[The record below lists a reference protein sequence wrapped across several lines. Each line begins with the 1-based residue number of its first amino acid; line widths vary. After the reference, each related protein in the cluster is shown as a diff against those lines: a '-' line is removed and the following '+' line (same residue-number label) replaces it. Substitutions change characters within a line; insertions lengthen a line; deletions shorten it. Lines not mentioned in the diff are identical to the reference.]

1 MTSNVAV
8 QEGSDTSNETALIFN
23 ARQGDLESFN
33 QLVLRYQNRIFN
45 LAVRIL
51 SDEDMA
57 SDITQNTFM
66 TAYLKLPNFRNGS
79 FYSWL
84 YRITTNACYD
94 VHRLHKRHPVLSI
107 ESKELAEEKLL
118 PLDDFSSVKTLPEI
132 ELDRRELQRIVQ
144 AALNKLSIEYRTILV
159 LVDQQEFD
167 YREAA
172 NILKIPLGT
181 VKSRLARARMRLQQ
195 LLNHSIIAYR

>member
-1 MTSNVAV
+1 MTSDVAV
-8 QEGSDTSNETALIFN
+8 QAGSDISNETDLIFN

-33 QLVLRYQNRIFN
+33 QLVLHYQNRIFN

-51 SDEDMA
+51 SDEHMT
-57 SDITQNTFM
+57 SGITQNTFM
-66 TAYLKLPNFRNGS
+66 TAYLKLPNFHNGS

-84 YRITTNACYD
+84 YRIATNACYD
-94 VHRLHKRHPVLSI
+94 VHRFHNRHPVLSI
-107 ESKELAEEKLL
+107 ESKEFAEEKLI
-118 PLDDFSSVKTLPEI
+118 PLDDFSSAKTLPEV
-132 ELDRRELQRIVQ
+132 ELDRRELRRTVQ

-159 LVDQQEFD
+159 LVDQQEFN

-195 LLNHSIIAYR
+195 LLNHTIIAYR